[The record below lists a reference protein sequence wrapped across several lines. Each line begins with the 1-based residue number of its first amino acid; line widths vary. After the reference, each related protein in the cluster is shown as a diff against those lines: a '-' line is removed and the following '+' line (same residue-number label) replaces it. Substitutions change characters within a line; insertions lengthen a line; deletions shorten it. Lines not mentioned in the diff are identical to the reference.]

1 MDEVVVDPVLAA
13 DPAALLGRHVTGD
26 DEVAEGS
33 VIVLQVLSDYL
44 SVRTEVRS
52 SELVATQDS

>member
-1 MDEVVVDPVLAA
+1 MDPVLAA
-13 DPAALLGRHVTGD
+13 DPAALLGRHVAGD

-33 VIVLQVLSDYL
+33 VIVLQVLSDNL